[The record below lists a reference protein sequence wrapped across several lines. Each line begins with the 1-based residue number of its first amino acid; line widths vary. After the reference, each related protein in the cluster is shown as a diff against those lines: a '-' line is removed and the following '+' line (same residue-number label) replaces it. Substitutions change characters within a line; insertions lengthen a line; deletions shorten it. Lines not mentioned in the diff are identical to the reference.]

1 MDRLTN
7 VIRPY
12 SWGSRTALPELLGTE
27 PTGEPQAELWMGAH
41 PGAPSTLDR
50 GNGPRPLDA
59 VIDANPEGELG
70 TETLARFGP
79 TLPFL
84 LKILAAGEPLSLQ
97 VHPDLARARSGFA
110 DEEARG
116 IPLDA
121 FGRNYKD
128 ANHKPELICALGD
141 FVGLCGFRRPA
152 ETARLLEALAVPALL
167 PLARVLRE
175 QPEAEALRAAL
186 TAVLTTDA
194 ETMATTVR
202 QTTEA
207 LAQAAKAVEAG
218 DLTGSALAELP
229 ASIQSSLGS
238 YAAIGRFYPE
248 DAGVVA
254 ALLLNHIRLAS
265 GEALFLGAGIPHAYL
280 NGLGVEILANS
291 DNVLRCGLTPKHVD
305 IPELL
310 EVVDFRSTDPDI
322 LRPVLLP
329 DADGEE
335 LYSAPI
341 DEFRLSRFTLGGAAP
356 QHRRVSGA
364 TPQILLCTEG
374 TAVLTDAEGSAITLH
389 PGESAFVPAGGPDPL
404 IGSAVA
410 DTRSTVFRATVSV

>member
-12 SWGSRTALPELLGTE
+12 SWGSRTALPQLLGTE

-41 PGAPSTLDR
+41 PGAPSVIDR
-50 GNGPRPLDA
+50 SSGPQSLDA
-59 VIDANPEGELG
+59 LIEADPEAELG
-70 TETLARFGP
+70 TATVARFGP

-97 VHPDLARARSGFA
+97 VHPDLARARAGFA

-116 IPLDA
+116 VPLDA
-121 FGRNYKD
+121 FDRNYKD
-128 ANHKPELICALGD
+128 ANHKPELICALGE

-152 ETARLLEALAVPALL
+152 VTAALLEALAVPALV

-175 QPEAEALRAAL
+175 KPEEEALREVL
-186 TAVLTTDA
+186 TTVLTTDPEA
-194 ETMATTVR
+194 TATTVR
-202 QTTEA
+202 QTIEA
-207 LAQAAKAVEAG
+207 LDRAAKAVEA
-218 DLTGSALAELP
+218 DDTAGSALAGLP
-229 ASIQSSLGS
+229 ASILSSLGS
-238 YAAIGRFYPE
+238 YASIGHFHPE
-248 DAGVVA
+248 DAGVIA
-254 ALLLNHIRLAS
+254 ALLLNHIRLAP

-310 EVVDFRSTDPDI
+310 EVVDFHSADPDI
-322 LRPVLLP
+322 LRPIQLP
-329 DADGEE
+329 DAEGEE
-335 LYSAPI
+335 LYPAPI
-341 DEFRLSRFTLGGAAP
+341 DEFRLSRFTLGGSAP
-356 QHRRVSGA
+356 QTRRVSGA
-364 TPQILLCTEG
+364 APQILLGTAG
-374 TAVLTDAEGSAITLH
+374 TAVLTDAEGSSITLH
-389 PGESAFVPAGGPDPL
+389 PGESVFVPAGGSDLL

-410 DTRSTVFRATVSV
+410 DTRSTVFRATVSM